1 MLFYRELDCGEDIK
15 MEKSTKQKIITALQ
29 ITGNVL
35 MYLFFALCLFVLLLS
50 IISKR
55 DVDGAVEIF
64 GYEMRIVLT
73 GSMEKNEYT
82 WDDVKQYEIKNVPK
96 YSAVFI
102 ELVPDDE
109 AKADEWYAELKKGD
123 VLTFRY
129 FMATRQ
135 ETITHR
141 IDKIESKTTGGYII
155 TLKAENGSGT
165 PDDWTPQIIDTS
177 EKDSPNYVIGK
188 VTGKSYVLGR
198 VVNAVKQP
206 IGIGL
211 IIIIPCSLIIIFEI
225 IRIVNVLNEEKRR
238 KAEASAQEQHS
249 EMEELRRRIAEL
261 EGNKVENPANGEENA

>member
-1 MLFYRELDCGEDIK
+1 
-15 MEKSTKQKIITALQ
+15 MEKATKQKILTVLQ
-29 ITGNVL
+29 IVGNVL
-35 MYLFFALCLFVLLLS
+35 MYVFFALCLFVLLLS

-64 GYEMRIVLT
+64 GHEMRIVISS
-73 GSMEKNEYT
+73 SMEKNDST
-82 WDDVKQYEIKNVPK
+82 DVSGYKIKDIPVK
-96 YSAVFI
+96 SAIFI

-109 AKADEWYAELKKGD
+109 TKAEEWYGELKEGD

-141 IDKIESKTTGGYII
+141 IVKIEPKTTGGYII
-155 TLKAENGSGT
+155 TLEGDNKADEVGAM
-165 PDDWTPQIIDTS
+165 QQVIDTS
-177 EKDSPNYVIGK
+177 EENSPNYVLGK
-188 VTGKSYVLGR
+188 VTGKSYALGL
-198 VVNAVKQP
+198 VVYAVKQP

-225 IRIVNVLNEEKRR
+225 IRIINVLNSEKRR
-238 KAEASAQEQHS
+238 KADEKAQNQLS

-261 EGNKVENPANGEENA
+261 EGSKIEETEKRAENSSN